1 MKLTEDKRRELT
13 RNGRIEFSLNF
24 RDESLI
30 EINIYDCHINK
41 GVFTMQTRKSID
53 ECLEMI
59 EIEIGKYLDNENTNK
74 TEQ

>member
-1 MKLTEDKRRELT
+1 MELTKNKRKELT

-30 EINIYDCHINK
+30 EIRIYDCFVNDR
-41 GVFTMQTRKSID
+41 VFYTQTRKSID

-59 EIEIGKYLDNENTNK
+59 ETEIDKYFDAM
-74 TEQ
+74 